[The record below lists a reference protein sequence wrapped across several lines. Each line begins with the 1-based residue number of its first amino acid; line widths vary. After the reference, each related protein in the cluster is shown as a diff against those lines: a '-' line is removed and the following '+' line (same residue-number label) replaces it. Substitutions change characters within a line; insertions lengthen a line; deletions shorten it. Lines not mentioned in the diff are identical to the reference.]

1 LQNIFS
7 PGSPHPKN
15 QKNSSAAGSN
25 KFGHDFLGNHDEAG
39 VDNFQS
45 PPPKYKPVTERESYR
60 NNYNSRK
67 ISENSGVSPEIDN
80 ISGSSFHN
88 SGNKTGRKGHV
99 NNFRATKQNFD
110 ASEIK
115 LSTKL
120 RLDKDS
126 IASQYISSR

>member
-1 LQNIFS
+1 LQNILS
-7 PGSPHPKN
+7 PGSPYPKN
-15 QKNSSAAGSN
+15 QKNSSAAGTN
-25 KFGHDFLGNHDEAG
+25 KFGNDFLRNQDEAG
-39 VDNFQS
+39 GENFQS

-80 ISGSSFHN
+80 ISGSSLHN
-88 SGNKTGRKGHV
+88 SGNKTVHKGHG
-99 NNFRATKQNFD
+99 NNFRATKQNFE

-120 RLDKDS
+120 RLDKD
-126 IASQYISSR
+126 